1 MQVSG
6 KRIVLSTGL
15 RTPIGQVNKS
25 LAELLP
31 EELMKILLK
40 ELMART
46 NINPKLIDGIVVGWV
61 GQGSHA
67 PNIARVASLLAGLPY
82 EIPAYTVQSNCVSG
96 IEAVSSVTRQIL
108 LGEGELFIAGGTE
121 SMSNMPYSIRG
132 ARKNKDLKTLDKVL
146 SNWNELPK
154 DPNVQI
160 TDCMEEGITD
170 PVKKMTMAAT
180 AEICAQIYKIDRTLQ
195 DQYARESYART
206 INAIREGRYNE
217 YVVPVQKD
225 GETVLEQDENPFLR
239 EQFMKH
245 PDKISN
251 APLLFD
257 NEAMSIKE
265 FYEKYKDELHG
276 VTYKEGQTNATVSP
290 FNACP
295 RSDGAAVI
303 IVTTEQKAKELNL
316 PILAELKGWAL
327 YGVNP
332 AQMGIAPAYSTGKLL
347 KDLNLNFKDLD
358 LIELHEA
365 FAATCL
371 TIFKLGEKD
380 FQHQWRK
387 NWEEGKVNRNGG
399 TLALGHPLAATGTRI
414 ILNLAY
420 EMKRDPN
427 IKLGMAAACA
437 AGGIGGSIV
446 LKRYP

>member
-1 MQVSG
+1 
-6 KRIVLSTGL
+6 
-15 RTPIGQVNKS
+15 
-25 LAELLP
+25 
-31 EELMKILLK
+31 
-40 ELMART
+40 
-46 NINPKLIDGIVVGWV
+46 
-61 GQGSHA
+61 
-67 PNIARVASLLAGLPY
+67 
-82 EIPAYTVQSNCVSG
+82 
-96 IEAVSSVTRQIL
+96 
-108 LGEGELFIAGGTE
+108 
-121 SMSNMPYSIRG
+121 
-132 ARKNKDLKTLDKVL
+132 
-146 SNWNELPK
+146 
-154 DPNVQI
+154 
-160 TDCMEEGITD
+160 
-170 PVKKMTMAAT
+170 
-180 AEICAQIYKIDRTLQ
+180 
-195 DQYARESYART
+195 
-206 INAIREGRYNE
+206 
-217 YVVPVQKD
+217 
-225 GETVLEQDENPFLR
+225 
-239 EQFMKH
+239 MKH
-245 PDKISN
+245 PDKISK

-257 NEAMSIKE
+257 NEVMSIKE
-265 FYEKYKDELHG
+265 FYEKYKDELQG
-276 VTYKEGQTNATVSP
+276 VIYKEGQTNATVSP

-420 EMKRDPN
+420 EMKRDPS
-427 IKLGMAAACA
+427 IDLGMAAACA